1 MEEVTTILTARQ
13 VLQLSRWEGNEATG
27 DLFCCIYYDSGGV
40 SKPHSDVAGHSVFS
54 GALLEVAHDGYGKII
69 AVGNFPPT
77 LQK

>member
-1 MEEVTTILTARQ
+1 MGEVTTILTARQ
-13 VLQLSRWEGNEATG
+13 VLQLLRRREGNEATS
-27 DLFCCIYYDSGGV
+27 DHLCDSGGGV
-40 SKPHSDVAGHSVFS
+40 SKPHSDVAGHSVVS